1 VKKRKKSIGKKD
13 YRKGNQENDGLNMP
27 QGDMRRVTNYPREVR
42 RAKRK
47 TGGLELARPGRLI
60 SGLLVTISVLI
71 GILTFLLFPR
81 GGVVAGAGVLG
92 LPVLL
97 VFIHVI
103 GGKGRSQS
111 LNLFPLSV
119 TYTSWFV
126 VGSLILHYGTG
137 KLNPVTDQSQ
147 HTFAMQLMFF
157 GWVPLF
163 FLIVFIAMAVI
174 ASKTLD
180 DGLDEL

>member
-1 VKKRKKSIGKKD
+1 
-13 YRKGNQENDGLNMP
+13 MP
-27 QGDMRRVTNYPREVR
+27 QGEMRRVTNYPREVR

-47 TGGLELARPGRLI
+47 TVGLELGRPGRLI

-71 GILTFLLFPR
+71 GLLTFLLFPR
-81 GGVVAGAGVLG
+81 GGVVAGAGVVG

-97 VFIHVI
+97 LAIHVTR
-103 GGKGRSQS
+103 GKGRSLS

-126 VGSLILHYGTG
+126 VGSLVLHYGTG
-137 KLNPVTDQSQ
+137 KLNPVTDQSKR
-147 HTFAMQLMFF
+147 TFAMQLMFF

-163 FLIVFIAMAVI
+163 FLILFFAMAVHFRM
-174 ASKTLD
+174 SRD
-180 DGLDEL
+180 NGLDEL